1 MTAQTP
7 SSQQQT
13 PAPENKPNDKELN
26 FRMLEARYEK
36 QLAQERA
43 ARLEAEKEAQRLSN
57 ERAKHSDDDEDDN
70 EPYIDHKKLNKTL
83 AKHGQQFKQETQT
96 EIAKAVNQ
104 ALAKERQDNWLK
116 SNSDFYD
123 VMQNADKFYEKD
135 PELAETIL
143 QMPEG
148 FERQKL
154 VYKSIK
160 AMQLHKPDE
169 KKPSIQEK
177 IDANKKSPYYQP
189 SGFNGAPYGAV
200 GDFSDAGQKNAYS
213 KMQELKNRLRLS

>member
-1 MTAQTP
+1 MTAQTNP
-7 SSQQQT
+7 SQSQT
-13 PAPENKPNDKELN
+13 PAIESKPNDKELN
-26 FRMLEARYEK
+26 FRMQEAKYEK
-36 QLAQERA
+36 LLAQERA
-43 ARLEAEKEAQRLSN
+43 ARLEAEKETQRIAN
-57 ERAKHSDDDEDDN
+57 ESSKYKDDEDDES
-70 EPYIDHKKLNKTL
+70 EPYVDQKRLNKTL

-96 EIAKAVNQ
+96 EIQKAVEI
-104 ALAKERQDNWLK
+104 ALSKERQQNWVK
-116 SNSDFYD
+116 NNADFYE
-123 VMQNADKFYEKD
+123 VMQHADKLYEKD

-154 VYKSIK
+154 VYKNIK
-160 AMQLHKPDE
+160 ALQLHKPEE

-177 IDANKKSPYYQP
+177 IDANKRSPYYQP

-213 KMQELKNRLRLS
+213 KMQELKNRLRM